1 LTLTDE
7 QEREAADAGLIAFC
21 GLESLPEGSFG
32 AVPCLHKP
40 PRMTTEIANVNQRM
54 SAQLNSVLCVSRFAH
69 IVKLMG
75 RDMVGSFLSAEDVE
89 LRLQQWLNRH
99 VTGLAGSS
107 DASARYPLRDARV
120 EVRERPGR
128 PGTYG
133 CTIMLQ
139 PHYQLDEVGAAFR
152 LVTDLAAARAA

>member
-1 LTLTDE
+1 
-7 QEREAADAGLIAFC
+7 
-21 GLESLPEGSFG
+21 
-32 AVPCLHKP
+32 
-40 PRMTTEIANVNQRM
+40 
-54 SAQLNSVLCVSRFAH
+54 
-69 IVKLMG
+69 MG
-75 RDMVGSFLSAEDVE
+75 RDMVGSFLAAEDVE
-89 LRLQQWLNRH
+89 LRLQQWLNKH

-128 PGTYG
+128 PGSYG

-152 LVTDLAAARAA
+152 LVTDLSAARAA

>member
-1 LTLTDE
+1 
-7 QEREAADAGLIAFC
+7 
-21 GLESLPEGSFG
+21 
-32 AVPCLHKP
+32 VPSLHKP
-40 PRMTTEIANVNQRM
+40 PRMTSEVANANQRM

-75 RDMVGSFLSAEDVE
+75 RDMVGSFLAAEDVE
-89 LRLQQWLNRH
+89 LRLQQWLNKH

-128 PGTYG
+128 PGSYG

-152 LVTDLAAARAA
+152 LVTDLSAARAA